1 MKRDKIIP
9 FRVNGNEFNEINNYC
24 NVNEIDRSEFI
35 RNIILSEI
43 EPIKKV
49 DTDMLDRAIQSQF
62 KRVLTIDYNNQK
74 IIVANGTRTENYTYE
89 LINKNKKMLIKE
101 NGAIKKEVDL

>member
-9 FRVNGNEFNEINNYC
+9 FRVNENEFNEINNYC

-49 DTDMLDRAIQSQF
+49 DTDMLDRAIKSQF
-62 KRVLTIDYNNQK
+62 KRVLTIDYTNQRL
-74 IIVANGTRTENYTYE
+74 IVANGTRTENYTYE